1 MSMFSEQVKE
11 LREYAEYLDWVG
23 AEKVMKALI
32 TQAAD
37 TIEALSEKPA
47 AANMER
53 SERCYGKEKKLIEE
67 LAEEI
72 ENCYGRETELSE
84 RARDYLLKTDYGGGW
99 IACEDRLPT
108 KGGSFLVQSDSG
120 EIFSCEFDSIT
131 DGYNSPF
138 WCCNEK
144 IVAWQPLPE
153 PYRP

>member
-1 MSMFSEQVKE
+1 MSMISEQIKK
-11 LREYAEYLDWVG
+11 LREYSNVSLYARESIARELLK
-23 AEKVMKALI
+23 E
-32 TQAAD
+32 AAD
-37 TIEALSEKPA
+37 TIEALSAKL

-53 SERCYGKEKKLIEE
+53 SERCYGKEKELIEE